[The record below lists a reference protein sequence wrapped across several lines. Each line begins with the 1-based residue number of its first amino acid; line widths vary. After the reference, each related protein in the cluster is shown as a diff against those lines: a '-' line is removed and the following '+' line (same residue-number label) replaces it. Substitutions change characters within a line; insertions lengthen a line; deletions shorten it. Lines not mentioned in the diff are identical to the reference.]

1 MISESQLL
9 ALLTD
14 IATSQ
19 VERTVSIGNTDKFC
33 QAVCAF
39 SNDFDR
45 SGKPGYLLVGVDD
58 SGRPSGQKFT
68 DQMLRDLAGIRSDG
82 NIQPLPAISIQR
94 FCLEGGEVAVVE
106 TLPSPLPPVRYRG
119 KVWIRI
125 GARRA
130 VATEHEESVL
140 IQRRISAA
148 LTFDALPN
156 LEASL
161 SDLSDAR
168 FQLAYRKDAVSEEVI
183 AENHRSLRHQLAS
196 LRLFDLKS
204 DCPTNAG
211 VLVLA
216 DRPMHFLPGAYV
228 QFVRYAGLDEA
239 SDVIAEKRAIG
250 DLRSL
255 LQTLDLLTEV
265 NIRSW
270 PVEVS
275 PLREMMR
282 FDYPKVALREFLV
295 NAVMHRNYQS
305 TAPIRWLWFSNHIRI
320 ASPGGLWGEARAEN
334 FPSQVAYRNP
344 VLAEA
349 IRTMGFANRFGMGVS
364 RAMRALELNGNP
376 PARFAFD
383 PGGVDVFLEPSTHQ
397 TDASESENHGSSR

>member
-9 ALLTD
+9 ELLAD
-14 IATSQ
+14 IETSQ
-19 VERTVSIGNTDKFC
+19 VERTISVGNTEKFC

-45 SGKPGYLLVGVDD
+45 SGKPGYLLIGVDD
-58 SGRPSGQKFT
+58 SGRPGGLTFT
-68 DQMLRDLAGIRSDG
+68 DEMLRDLAGIRSDG

-94 FCLEGGEVAVVE
+94 FRLQGGEVAVVE
-106 TLPSPLPPVRYRG
+106 TLPSPLPPVRYKG

-130 VATEHEESVL
+130 VATEHEEAIL
-140 IQRRISAA
+140 IQRRVSSA

-161 SDLSDAR
+161 SDLSEAR
-168 FQLAYRKDAVSEEVI
+168 FQLSYLKAAVSEDVI

-196 LRLFDLKS
+196 LRLYDLKS

-211 VLVLA
+211 LILLA
-216 DRPMHFLPGAYV
+216 DNPMHFLPGAYV
-228 QFVRYAGLDEA
+228 QFVRYAGPDEA
-239 SDVIAEKRAIG
+239 SDVLAEKRAAG
-250 DLRSL
+250 DLRTL

-265 NIRSW
+265 NTRAW

-275 PLREMMR
+275 PLREMIR
-282 FDYPKVALREFLV
+282 YDYPRVALREFLV

-305 TAPIRWLWFSNHIRI
+305 TAPIRWLWFTDHIRI

-334 FPSQVAYRNP
+334 FPDQVAYRNP

-349 IRTMGFANRFGMGVS
+349 IRTLGYANRFGMGVA
-364 RAMRALELNGNP
+364 RAARALQMNGNP

-383 PGGVDVFLEPSTHQ
+383 PGAVDVYLKPSMH
-397 TDASESENHGSSR
+397 DKSRVAD

>member
-1 MISESQLL
+1 M
-9 ALLTD
+9 LLTD
-14 IATSQ
+14 FETPQ

-45 SGKPGYLLVGVDD
+45 SGKPGYLLLGVDD
-58 SGRPSGQKFT
+58 SGRLSGQKFT

-130 VATEHEESVL
+130 VATEHEETVL

-156 LEASL
+156 LE
-161 SDLSDAR
+161 
-168 FQLAYRKDAVSEEVI
+168 
-183 AENHRSLRHQLAS
+183 AS

-228 QFVRYAGLDEA
+228 QFVRYAGADEA
-239 SDVIAEKRAIG
+239 SDVIAEKRAVG

-275 PLREMMR
+275 PLR
-282 FDYPKVALREFLV
+282 D
-295 NAVMHRNYQS
+295 NDAV
-305 TAPIRWLWFSNHIRI
+305 
-320 ASPGGLWGEARAEN
+320 
-334 FPSQVAYRNP
+334 
-344 VLAEA
+344 
-349 IRTMGFANRFGMGVS
+349 
-364 RAMRALELNGNP
+364 
-376 PARFAFD
+376 
-383 PGGVDVFLEPSTHQ
+383 
-397 TDASESENHGSSR
+397 

>member
-1 MISESQLL
+1 M
-9 ALLTD
+9 LLTD
-14 IATSQ
+14 FETPQ

-45 SGKPGYLLVGVDD
+45 SGKPGYLLLGVDD
-58 SGRPSGQKFT
+58 SGRLSGQKFT

-140 IQRRISAA
+140 IHRRISAA
-148 LTFDALPN
+148 LTFDALTN

-168 FQLAYRKDAVSEEVI
+168 FQLAYLKDAVSEEVI

-228 QFVRYAGLDEA
+228 QFVRYAGADEA
-239 SDVIAEKRAIG
+239 SDVIAEKRAVG

-275 PLREMMR
+275 PLR
-282 FDYPKVALREFLV
+282 D
-295 NAVMHRNYQS
+295 NDAV
-305 TAPIRWLWFSNHIRI
+305 
-320 ASPGGLWGEARAEN
+320 
-334 FPSQVAYRNP
+334 
-344 VLAEA
+344 
-349 IRTMGFANRFGMGVS
+349 
-364 RAMRALELNGNP
+364 
-376 PARFAFD
+376 
-383 PGGVDVFLEPSTHQ
+383 
-397 TDASESENHGSSR
+397 